1 MTAQDAIHALWTASI
16 ATPIDLKTN
25 GARDIA
31 VALNLSL
38 AGIFALYLK
47 TKSYR
52 WHMSG
57 AYFRVVISCGAHL
70 FQRSRRGWSL
80 RCVGTA
86 GTLQY
91 GATGRVQITAPI
103 EVR

>member
-31 VALNLSL
+31 VALKLSL

-47 TKSYR
+47 T
-52 WHMSG
+52 HMSG
-57 AYFRVVISCGAHL
+57 AHFRDCHLLWSHHKLIYFNEVDGGGHFAAWEQPQL
-70 FQRSRRGWSL
+70 FSTGIRAALRSL
-80 RCVGTA
+80 RQST
-86 GTLQY
+86 
-91 GATGRVQITAPI
+91 
-103 EVR
+103 